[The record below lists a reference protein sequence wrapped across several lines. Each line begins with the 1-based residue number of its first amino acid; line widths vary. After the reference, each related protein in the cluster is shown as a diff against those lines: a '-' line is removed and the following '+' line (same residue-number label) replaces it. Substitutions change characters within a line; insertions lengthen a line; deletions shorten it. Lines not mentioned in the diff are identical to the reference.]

1 MEEAVD
7 LHQEAGNENEQTWAN
22 CWTTSRSRLSAKL
35 SCRPKRSQKFEKP
48 RQLPF
53 SISEATVRNVCFP
66 ES

>member
-35 SCRPKRSQKFEKP
+35 PCRAKWSQKFEKP

-53 SISEATVRNVCFP
+53 SLSEAMVRNVCYP